1 MPKKRSELHS
11 QSQKLIIF
19 IIFTL
24 TYIASFFMVY
34 DNIGNIA
41 IAFAILPAVAGGWF
55 YGKKYGFFISLV
67 LLLFNFQLIS
77 LKTQEIGNIG
87 TPGIVMGSTFILIA
101 GVLFG
106 WASNVNYLL
115 KKELKERKQAEEE
128 LLQSKSQFRSVFNGV
143 NDAIL
148 VETIDGKVLDVNTRA
163 CEMFGWTY
171 EEFLTKSLIDMVPP
185 ENRAVSTEAQDED
198 DLTVEHFETINMRAN
213 GERFPVSVTGRI
225 EKIGGKKRL
234 LIVVR
239 DITERML
246 VDQELQEQTHALN
259 ERVKELD
266 CLYGISTLVDKKNI
280 TLNEIFKG
288 VVNLIPPGWQ
298 YPEITCARITLNGKE
313 FQTNNFRETIW
324 KQSAEIVVHS
334 KKVGKIEVFSL
345 EEKTEL
351 DEELFLKE
359 EEHLLNLISIRL
371 ANIITRVR
379 AEEELLKLSRAITQS
394 PAAIVITD
402 LKGTIEFVN
411 PAFTR
416 ITGYTTEEALG
427 QNPSILQSGEHGSEF
442 YKVLWETISAGKTW
456 SGEFRNKSKTGE
468 FFWESASISPVAN
481 AEGDIK
487 NYVAVKEDITLRKQA
502 MADLEKAKEAA
513 EAAAQAKTDF
523 LANMSHE
530 IRTPL
535 NAIYGMTSLM
545 QDTPL
550 NDEQQDFIKTIRD
563 GRDTLLSVINDI
575 LDFSKIEAG
584 KMELEEHPFRV
595 RGCIEDTL
603 DLLAEKSAKK
613 MLELAYIIED
623 GVPPMVIGDVTRI
636 RQILVNLL
644 NNALKFTDKGEVVVL
659 LKSMLLEKNQYELQF
674 SIRDTGIGIPKDK
687 TGRLFQSFSQVDTS
701 TTRKYGGTG
710 LGLAISKE
718 LAEKMGGRMWVESE
732 EGKGSTFHFTVIA
745 KAEETAPLISI
756 DQYSDF
762 SGKRILIVDDN
773 ATNRLILIKQTESWG
788 MKPTAV
794 ESGKEALALFDKET
808 FDIAILDMQMPE
820 MDEFTLSERISE
832 MNTKNNLPMIILTSI
847 KRDKT
852 RATDSK
858 IAAFLNKP
866 IKTSNLFNVL
876 NSIIS
881 SASAVKTKKTKKEN
895 AMDSTVAVRHP
906 LRVLLVEDNMINQ
919 KVAAKILSRLGYQ
932 SDIAS
937 NGFEAIESLERQP
950 YDVVFMDIQMPEMDG
965 NEATKRIRDRWP
977 KDHQPYII
985 AMTAHALEG
994 DREKYIARGM
1004 DDYVSKPIKVD
1015 ALIAALEKAKPV
1027 ERKSA

>member
-1 MPKKRSELHS
+1 MAKKTQAESIGQQKPFRLLRFFSIFSFIAFSVIATVLSLFFRHVAISGLLELGEAKNVTLTQTIVNSLWSDYAPFLTSLSGMSGDEIRAQPGTKRFQEAVVEQIFGLTVLKVKIYNLDGLTVFSSQESQIGADKSSNEGFLSALEGRVISDISHRDTFDAFEGEVSERDVIFSYIPIINKHDSSIEGVIEVYDDVTPLLK
-11 QSQKLIIF
+11 QIEITQRNIVFGIIAILII
-19 IIFTL
+19 L
-24 TYIASFFMVY
+24 
-34 DNIGNIA
+34 
-41 IAFAILPAVAGGWF
+41 
-55 YGKKYGFFISLV
+55 YGV
-67 LLLFNFQLIS
+67 LLFLVRYANNLMKEQNRIL
-77 LKTQEIGNIG
+77 QE
-87 TPGIVMGSTFILIA
+87 S
-101 GVLFG
+101 
-106 WASNVNYLL
+106 
-115 KKELKERKQAEEE
+115 E
-128 LLQSKSQFRSVFNGV
+128 SQFRSVFNGV

-148 VETIDGKVLDVNTRA
+148 VETTDGKVLDVNVRA

-171 EEFLTKSLIDMVPP
+171 DEFLTKTLQDMVPP
-185 ENRAVSTEAQDED
+185 ENQALSAEAQGED
-198 DLTVEHFETINMRAN
+198 DLTVEHFETINVRAN

-225 EKIGGKKRL
+225 EEIGSEKRL

-239 DITERML
+239 DITE
-246 VDQELQEQTHALN
+246 Q
-259 ERVKELD
+259 
-266 CLYGISTLVDKKNI
+266 KK
-280 TLNEIFKG
+280 
-288 VVNLIPPGWQ
+288 
-298 YPEITCARITLNGKE
+298 
-313 FQTNNFRETIW
+313 
-324 KQSAEIVVHS
+324 
-334 KKVGKIEVFSL
+334 
-345 EEKTEL
+345 
-351 DEELFLKE
+351 
-359 EEHLLNLISIRL
+359 
-371 ANIITRVR
+371 

-794 ESGKEALALFDKET
+794 ESGKEALALFEKET

-820 MDEFTLSERISE
+820 MDGFTLSERISE
-832 MNTKNNLPMIILTSI
+832 MNIKNNLPMIILTSI

-876 NSIIS
+876 NGIIS
-881 SASAVKTKKTKKEN
+881 SASAVKIKGTKKEN
-895 AMDSTVAVRHP
+895 TMDSTLAVRHP

-937 NGFEAIESLERQP
+937 NGFEAIEALERQT
-950 YDVVFMDIQMPEMDG
+950 YDVIFMDIQMPEMDG
-965 NEATKRIRDRWP
+965 NEATRQIREKWGQDR
-977 KDHQPYII
+977 QPHII

-994 DREKYIARGM
+994 DREKYLTRGM
-1004 DDYVSKPIKVD
+1004 DDYVSKPINVG
-1015 ALIAALEKAKPV
+1015 ALISALEKAKYID
-1027 ERKSA
+1027 

>member
-1 MPKKRSELHS
+1 
-11 QSQKLIIF
+11 
-19 IIFTL
+19 
-24 TYIASFFMVY
+24 
-34 DNIGNIA
+34 
-41 IAFAILPAVAGGWF
+41 
-55 YGKKYGFFISLV
+55 
-67 LLLFNFQLIS
+67 
-77 LKTQEIGNIG
+77 
-87 TPGIVMGSTFILIA
+87 
-101 GVLFG
+101 
-106 WASNVNYLL
+106 
-115 KKELKERKQAEEE
+115 
-128 LLQSKSQFRSVFNGV
+128 
-143 NDAIL
+143 
-148 VETIDGKVLDVNTRA
+148 
-163 CEMFGWTY
+163 
-171 EEFLTKSLIDMVPP
+171 
-185 ENRAVSTEAQDED
+185 
-198 DLTVEHFETINMRAN
+198 
-213 GERFPVSVTGRI
+213 
-225 EKIGGKKRL
+225 
-234 LIVVR
+234 
-239 DITERML
+239 
-246 VDQELQEQTHALN
+246 
-259 ERVKELD
+259 
-266 CLYGISTLVDKKNI
+266 
-280 TLNEIFKG
+280 
-288 VVNLIPPGWQ
+288 
-298 YPEITCARITLNGKE
+298 
-313 FQTNNFRETIW
+313 
-324 KQSAEIVVHS
+324 
-334 KKVGKIEVFSL
+334 
-345 EEKTEL
+345 
-351 DEELFLKE
+351 
-359 EEHLLNLISIRL
+359 
-371 ANIITRVR
+371 
-379 AEEELLKLSRAITQS
+379 
-394 PAAIVITD
+394 
-402 LKGTIEFVN
+402 
-411 PAFTR
+411 
-416 ITGYTTEEALG
+416 
-427 QNPSILQSGEHGSEF
+427 
-442 YKVLWETISAGKTW
+442 
-456 SGEFRNKSKTGE
+456 
-468 FFWESASISPVAN
+468 
-481 AEGDIK
+481 
-487 NYVAVKEDITLRKQA
+487 
-502 MADLEKAKEAA
+502 
-513 EAAAQAKTDF
+513 QAKTDF

-595 RGCIEDTL
+595 RDCIEDTL
-603 DLLAEKSAKK
+603 DLLTEKSAKK
-613 MLELAYIIED
+613 SLELAYIIED

-852 RATDSK
+852 RATDSR